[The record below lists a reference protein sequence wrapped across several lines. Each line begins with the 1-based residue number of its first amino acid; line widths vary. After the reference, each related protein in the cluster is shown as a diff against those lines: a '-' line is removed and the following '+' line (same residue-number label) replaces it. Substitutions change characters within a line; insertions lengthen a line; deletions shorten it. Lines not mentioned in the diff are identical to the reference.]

1 MDGNFTEAL
10 IGKGL
15 VDYELDKYGESQR
28 LIDKAFMIEPVYTQ
42 VLSDFGLPF
51 SNATKNDQVMTW
63 LDRLL
68 VVPPE
73 RINELVTSNRSHIL
87 RQSLN

>member
-1 MDGNFTEAL
+1 
-10 IGKGL
+10 
-15 VDYELDKYGESQR
+15 
-28 LIDKAFMIEPVYTQ
+28 VYTQ